1 MRIEIPGPAGHWVE
15 LRDVDSL
22 TAADDDAWMK
32 TINDAYAARASEQI
46 DADDDEGDEGD
57 PAANGAKPKLR
68 LTADMLTRRRDDLL
82 SSLITDWSF
91 AAEGAVPHIPLPYS
105 TESRKLLPLAA
116 GKALAEAIKP
126 HQEALNGPSGPKEP
140 EARMSTTDGSG
151 SASG

>member
-1 MRIEIPGPAGHWVE
+1 MRIDIPGPGGHWVE

-32 TINDAYAARASEQI
+32 AINDAYAARASEQI
-46 DADDDEGDEGD
+46 DADDDEGD

-68 LTADMLTRRRDDLL
+68 LTANMLTQRRDDLL

-91 AAEGAVPHIPLPYS
+91 AAPDATPHIPLPYS

-126 HQEALNGPSGPKEP
+126 HQDALNGPSGPKEP
-140 EARMSTTDGSG
+140 EPPTSTTGS
-151 SASG
+151 SG